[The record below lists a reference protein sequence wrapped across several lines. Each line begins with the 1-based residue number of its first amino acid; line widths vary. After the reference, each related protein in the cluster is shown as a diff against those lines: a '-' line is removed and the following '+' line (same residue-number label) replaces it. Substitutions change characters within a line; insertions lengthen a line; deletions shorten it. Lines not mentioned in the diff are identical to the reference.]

1 MPLPSITSASIASD
15 FGSIEN
21 KQSTTQ
27 NAGDVLSVPL
37 AFISNSSTCDLRS
50 PTDLLISLQAHDLS
64 YEDFLDTFF
73 HSRSVSF
80 NVNPNRKNWRLLIF
94 NEQTYKVHDN
104 VINFNLYESHRD
116 AFSLKNNLPKNQISL
131 VDNLLLRKELNSI
144 HSLAGSFAVQIATN
158 LYDTLQELVV
168 DGHVE
173 KSSDMSKTVAVSFT
187 LQVLTHSKILDTTVA
202 VVFAFNVNVPGF
214 TCAASGSLAQPA
226 FAAVAPY
233 SDAEFFNDDNMDSL
247 SIDYQTIATNDIT
260 MKTKDILKMNDDGAS
275 ENSGSDA
282 NSGFENHVKW

>member
-1 MPLPSITSASIASD
+1 MPLPSVTSASIASD

-27 NAGDVLSVPL
+27 NAEDVLSVPL

-50 PTDLLISLQAHDLS
+50 PSDSLISLQPHDLL

-73 HSRSVSF
+73 HSRAASF
-80 NVNPNRKNWRLLIF
+80 NVNSDRKNWRLLIF

-131 VDNLLLRKELNSI
+131 VDNLLLRKELNNT

-158 LYDTLQELVV
+158 LHDTLEELVV

-187 LQVLTHSKILDTTVA
+187 IQVLTHSKILDTTVA

-214 TCAASGSLAQPA
+214 TNVSGSLAQPA

-233 SDAEFFNDDNMDSL
+233 SEAEFFHHDNMDNM
-247 SIDYQTIATNDIT
+247 SIDSQTIATNDIT
-260 MKTKDILKMNDDGAS
+260 IKTKNILKINDDAVS
-275 ENSGSDA
+275 DSGSDA